1 MATIRQLIAD
11 GEAALSDS
19 DSARLDAE
27 ILLATSIKQ
36 SRTWLY
42 TWPDHIP
49 TLPEQHLY
57 LELIRRRQTGE
68 PVAYLCGRREFWGLS
83 LKVDHNVLIPRPET
97 ELLVE
102 TVLARLDKKLEAT
115 VADLGTGSGAIA
127 LALGSEK
134 PAWKIVATDQSE
146 GALEVAR
153 ENARALNVPNV
164 VFRAGEWTQALDKTH
179 FDVIVSNP
187 PYIEEGD
194 CHLVEGDVRFE
205 PVSALVSG
213 KDGLEDIRQI
223 AGTCRE
229 FLQLGGWLML
239 EHGYNQGESVRQIMT
254 VEGYTD
260 IETLED
266 LAGHDRVT
274 LGRNFP
280 DILE

>member
-1 MATIRQLIAD
+1 
-11 GEAALSDS
+11 
-19 DSARLDAE
+19 
-27 ILLATSIKQ
+27 
-36 SRTWLY
+36 
-42 TWPDHIP
+42 
-49 TLPEQHLY
+49 
-57 LELIRRRQTGE
+57 LIRRRQTGE